1 MTFRP
6 MLAVDHDPDKL
17 VFPCWGSAK
26 LDGLRGLGKT
36 GMLLSR
42 SLKQIPNQWAQS
54 VLGNLSCDGFDGELI
69 AGSPTAPNCMQA
81 CTSFFMAQNK
91 SDGDWTYHVFDLHD
105 RDGIGFDHRYDILAN
120 RVAKLD
126 PAIARHVVLHEQIL
140 LRDMDELLEFEAG
153 KLALGYE
160 GLILRKPDSPYKFG
174 RSTINEGYLLKVKRF
189 VDSEAIVVGFVE
201 EMENTNEKTTNEL
214 GRSKRSSHKAGKVGK
229 GTLGSLMLRDL
240 KTGVEFGC
248 GSGFDDALASLIWK
262 TREAVLGRIVTYK
275 SFPIG
280 VKDAPRHPVFKA
292 FRNKKDMS

>member
-26 LDGLRGLGKT
+26 LDGLRGLAKG
-36 GMLLSR
+36 GVLLSR
-42 SLKQIPNQWAQS
+42 SLKPIPNQYVQS
-54 VLGNLSCDGFDGELI
+54 VLGALAFDGFDGELI
-69 AGSPTAPNCMQA
+69 AGDPTAPNCMQA
-81 CTSFFMAQNK
+81 CTSFFMSQDK
-91 SDGDWTYHVFDLHD
+91 DSDDWAFHVFDMHD
-105 RDGIGFDHRYDILAN
+105 QTTGFGARSDLLRNRLAL
-120 RVAKLD
+120 AD
-126 PAIARHVVLHEQIL
+126 PQASKHIILHEQVWL
-140 LRDMDELLEFEAG
+140 SDMDELLEFEAEC
-153 KLALGYE
+153 LEVGYE

-174 RSTINEGYLLKVKRF
+174 RSTVNEGYLLKVKRF
-189 VDSEAIVVGFVE
+189 VDSEAIVIGFVE

-248 GSGFDDALASLIWK
+248 GSGFGDALAAHIWM
-262 TREAVLGRIVTYK
+262 TREAVLGRVVTYK

-292 FRNKKDMS
+292 FRDKRDM